1 MKKPTS
7 LSTVKV
13 FVRGVE
19 IDVHGV
25 TAYPYVP
32 ATQIDPPEE
41 PFCEWESVTIGGVEA
56 DGLFHG
62 KLADELQEAVSCEL
76 EAV

>member
-1 MKKPTS
+1 MNHPITRR
-7 LSTVKV
+7 TVTV
-13 FVRGVE
+13 FVHGVE
-19 IDVHGV
+19 IEVHGV

>member
-1 MKKPTS
+1 MKTTRRRS
-7 LSTVKV
+7 VKV
-13 FVRGVE
+13 FLHGVE

-25 TAYPYVP
+25 TSYPYVP

-41 PFCEWESVTIGGVEA
+41 PFCEWDSVSIGGVEA

-62 KLADELQEAVSCEL
+62 TLGQELQEAISREL
-76 EAV
+76 EEA